1 MITKTLSVVFT
12 DIKGFTA
19 RTSSSSR
26 AGMLRMLEKHEEL
39 LKPLVLQHG
48 GTVVKTIGDAFLLTF
63 ESPTNAVLCG
73 MRMQA
78 RLRDYNAGADEA
90 EHIEI
95 RVAINTG
102 EVELVGSDVFGDA
115 VNLASRVEGITD
127 AGEVYFT
134 EATYLVMNK
143 QEVPTSQV
151 GEYRFKGI
159 PEAVTIYR
167 VLQDENLEL
176 YRKVLETQMVP
187 DVVAEDEGS
196 VPEGAFSS
204 GLLLALEQQKAMLAR
219 RRWDPLIMAV
229 AVVVLLGLLGGAYL
243 GWRAWDYRAEREEA
257 ARLLAGGQARPA
269 LERLASLHES
279 DPSDPV
285 LLELLDNAVSADVRA
300 SIAGRRFDEALERI
314 AAHGKRYPDLS
325 ALSRLTRDARLAK
338 AEEGFQRN
346 VRGGRTDL
354 EALLKDYPDD
364 TEIQFRLAYHSA
376 ESLGGTGPVRRAMF
390 LYRQVVEADPAT
402 YERNEHV
409 LSGVRKYLAAHYAP
423 EDPNRTF
430 IAQRYRSDLQPFLAE
445 SLGNP
450 KDKELRRNAYALLRE
465 SGDLMPAQEFRFFTA
480 ELFYR
485 TITERTFHAETFS
498 YFEGL
503 LKSGLPSELK
513 NAAPDPLP
521 PAHVLKR
528 TSPDRKRALPIV
540 QAFFPAVLKQGR

>member
-1 MITKTLSVVFT
+1 MIAKTLSVVFT

-26 AGMLRMLEKHEEL
+26 ADMLRILEKHEEL
-39 LKPLVLQHG
+39 LRPIVLQHG

-73 MRMQA
+73 VRMQA
-78 RLRDYNAGADEA
+78 RLRNYNSGADEA
-90 EHIEI
+90 ERIEI

-167 VLQDENLEL
+167 VIQDENLEL
-176 YRKVLETQMVP
+176 FRKVVETQMVP
-187 DVVAEDEGS
+187 DAVAEDEGS

-204 GLLLALEQQKAMLAR
+204 GMLLALEQQNAMLAR

-229 AVVVLLGLLGGAYL
+229 AVVALLGLLGGAIL
-243 GWRAWDYRAEREEA
+243 GWRAWDYRADREEA
-257 ARLLAGGQARPA
+257 ARLLAGGNTRFA
-269 LERLASLHES
+269 LERLASLHGR

-314 AAHGKRYPDLS
+314 AAHGKRYPDLP
-325 ALSRLTRDARLAK
+325 ALARLTRDARLAK
-338 AEEGFQRN
+338 AEELFRGD
-346 VRGGRTDL
+346 VRGAEAELG
-354 EALLKDYPDD
+354 ALLKDYPDD
-364 TEIQFRLAYHSA
+364 LEIKFRLAFHNA

-390 LYRQVVEADPAT
+390 LYRQVVEADPAV
-402 YERNEHV
+402 YQGNGHV
-409 LSGVRKYLAAHYAP
+409 LSGVRKYLAAYYAP
-423 EDPNRTF
+423 EDQNRAF
-430 IAQRYRSDLQPFLAE
+430 IAKHYGSGLRPFLIE
-445 SLGNP
+445 SVGDP
-450 KDKELRRNAYALLRE
+450 KDRELRRNAYAILSEAGELA
-465 SGDLMPAQEFRFFTA
+465 PAQEFRFFTA
-480 ELFYR
+480 EMFQR
-485 TITERTFHAETFS
+485 TITERVFHAETFA

-503 LKSGLPSELK
+503 LKSGLPPVLK
-513 NAAPDPLP
+513 DAAPNPLP
-521 PAHVLKR
+521 PALVLKR

-540 QAFFPAVLKQGR
+540 QAFFPAALKQGR